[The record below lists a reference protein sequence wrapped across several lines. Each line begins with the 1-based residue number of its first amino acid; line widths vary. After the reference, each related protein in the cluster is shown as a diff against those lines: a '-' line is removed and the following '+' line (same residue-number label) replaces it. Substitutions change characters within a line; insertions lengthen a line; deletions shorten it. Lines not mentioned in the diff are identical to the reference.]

1 MQPMKK
7 LTAALLLLTGAASAL
22 PQGSVT
28 FQNCVVFNLPDP
40 TGGNR
45 LVYDVGSP
53 LDPVAGVGLTG
64 TQYVAELFVGANAS
78 SLTPVTDSISR
89 FRSTTT
95 ANKGCWASTGIYGQ
109 NDFLMLPGFDINSIP
124 ILQVTAWDFGLL
136 PTFEE

>member
-1 MQPMKK
+1 MK
-7 LTAALLLLTGAASAL
+7 ALLAILILIVTISRMAA
-22 PQGSVT
+22 QGSVT
-28 FQNCVVFNLPDP
+28 LRNSVAFTTTDP

-64 TQYVAELFVGANAS
+64 TQYVAELYVGANAS

-124 ILQVTAWDFGLL
+124 TLQAKWAVS
-136 PTFEE
+136 